1 MPRPHHS
8 ADASRSSEPRCCL
21 PSLVLP
27 GKPSP
32 PSPLHTS
39 FWQLFP
45 APLPGVSSQPLP
57 HPHCHQ
63 QKRPLRSSGPT
74 RPECLRSTSLGFRHV
89 LLPTTPGGRSP
100 LAGRRGEASRDRP
113 GSRPSS
119 VAGRGPCCAALLR
132 FAGTDER
139 REARGVPRGRSDASQ
154 GPADCVRMGLPLFFN
169 GFIRGI

>member
-1 MPRPHHS
+1 MLPPQL
-8 ADASRSSEPRCCL
+8 SSPWQAL
-21 PSLVLP
+21 PSLP
-27 GKPSP
+27 P

-39 FWQLFP
+39 FWRLFP

-57 HPHCHQ
+57 HPHRHQ
-63 QKRPLRSSGPT
+63 QKRPLHSSGPT

-119 VAGRGPCCAALLR
+119 VAAAARAARRCCDLPAQTRG
-132 FAGTDER
+132 ER
-139 REARGVPRGRSDASQ
+139 REAFRGGGQMRLRDRRTACGWGCLYFLTALLGEYD
-154 GPADCVRMGLPLFFN
+154 
-169 GFIRGI
+169 